1 VAGRFPLLTDEN
13 VSGPIV
19 AALIRQ
25 GWDVLRA
32 VDTHGERSD
41 DEVLF
46 VYAAK
51 NGRVFVSSDEPA
63 RAIAIQWIEQGR
75 SFPGMVCW
83 IQEHQRRMTVG
94 DFLREFEALAKEED
108 PLALGIRYMKPRP

>member
-19 AALIRQ
+19 AALIHQ
-25 GWDVLRA
+25 GWDILRA

-41 DEVLF
+41 DAVLF
-46 VYAAK
+46 VYAAN

-75 SFPGMVCW
+75 PFRGMVCW

-94 DFLREFEALAKEED
+94 DFLREFEALASEED
-108 PLALGIRYMKPRP
+108 PFILGIRYIKPRP